1 MQMRDMIRHY
11 IEELDEMPCPAIVDT
26 DDMSYAAA
34 RAFAAMVDEVATVE
48 DLAAY
53 RTWMTYCRM
62 RGDPEHTLIGAVSV
76 SEHWAERLGVE

>member
-1 MQMRDMIRHY
+1 MLTEFDLQMY
-11 IEELDEMPCPAIVDT
+11 ITALEEPPTPDVDAV

-34 RAFAAMVDEVATVE
+34 VAFTRMVDNCATVE

-62 RGDPEHTLIGAVSV
+62 RGDHEHTLIGAIAV
-76 SEHWAERLGVE
+76 SEDYARRLGVE